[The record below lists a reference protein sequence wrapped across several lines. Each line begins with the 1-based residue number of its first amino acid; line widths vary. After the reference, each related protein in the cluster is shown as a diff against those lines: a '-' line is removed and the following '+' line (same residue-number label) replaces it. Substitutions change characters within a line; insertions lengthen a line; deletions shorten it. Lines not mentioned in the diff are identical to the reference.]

1 MTECFP
7 FWVNSNSCLVR
18 FFFGLTAFLVLNVV
32 SDCFP
37 VSGETR
43 KKPVLFSRSGTHSLH
58 FPPVEAEAVFVRG
71 FYTA

>member
-18 FFFGLTAFLVLNVV
+18 FFWFNSFSRPECGF
-32 SDCFP
+32 
-37 VSGETR
+37 R
-43 KKPVLFSRSGTHSLH
+43 LFSSEWGNEEKASVIQQEWHTFPSLS
-58 FPPVEAEAVFVRG
+58 PVEAEAVFVRG